1 MQFLV
6 RRQTCFTFGLTGL
19 GGHAHP
25 LEFAFKSTAAVLVA
39 FFFAGDAFLFL
50 FKPTGVVAFER
61 ETATTIE
68 FENPL
73 CNVVQ
78 EVPVVGNRNDGAGVF
93 L

>member
-1 MQFLV
+1 MQFLIS
-6 RRQTCFTFGLTGL
+6 RQTCFTFGLTSL

-50 FKPTGVVAFER
+50 FKPTGVVALER